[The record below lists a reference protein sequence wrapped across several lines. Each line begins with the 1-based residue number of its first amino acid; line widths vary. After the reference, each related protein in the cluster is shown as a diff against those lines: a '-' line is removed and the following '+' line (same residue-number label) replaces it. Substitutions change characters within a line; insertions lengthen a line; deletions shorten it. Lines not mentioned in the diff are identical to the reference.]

1 MLKNY
6 ASGNFFSINTVT
18 QLRTIIKALNLGIL
32 HYSHSNTEAS
42 VLQYPLCSM
51 LIAKCGL

>member
-42 VLQYPLCSM
+42 VLQKPLCSM
-51 LIAKCGL
+51 

>member
-32 HYSHSNTEAS
+32 HYMQS
-42 VLQYPLCSM
+42 LQYGGFRTPIPSLFNVNR
-51 LIAKCGL
+51 